1 MRKFGSPRFSFSHP
15 VPLCKSMMPKVMQG
29 CQMNNQAD
37 QDSVLML
44 PSSNGATT
52 ISTMALNI
60 NDTQHK

>member
-1 MRKFGSPRFSFSHP
+1 
-15 VPLCKSMMPKVMQG
+15 MMPKVMQG

-60 NDTQHK
+60 NDTQHNNTLP